1 MKITQAIIL
10 TALFSVLCQLC
21 FAIEP
26 LQVYTRSFISLNGEW
41 KIIADPYETGYY
53 NYRNQPYD
61 EQQSPLS
68 EGFYTD
74 KKMANP
80 YDLIEYNF
88 DKSPSLNVPG
98 DWNTQNPHFY
108 YYEGTIWY
116 RKVFDAP
123 QINNEARLFLYF
135 GAVNYRADVYL
146 NGKKLGVHIGG
157 FTPFYYEITG
167 SLKEKTN
174 SLVVKVD
181 NKRIKEGVP
190 TVNTD
195 WWNYG
200 GIIRDVKLLVLPSSF
215 IRDYFIHLESAQS
228 RTVSGFVH
236 TDPAVPDEKV
246 TVSLPELGIKL
257 TAVTNDKGI
266 ARFSF
271 AAKKLIL
278 WSPEKPKL
286 YKLIITTGNDTLTDD
301 VGFRTIKTSGMQ
313 ILLND
318 QPVFLKGISIHDE
331 YAAEGGG
338 RVNAA
343 WKAEKLL
350 SWAHELGCNFVRLA
364 HYPHSEDMVRIAE
377 KKGIMVWSEIP
388 VYWTIDFENE
398 ATFNNA
404 ANQLIENILRDRNR
418 ANIIIWSLAN
428 ETPVSEQRN
437 LFIKRLAEITRQL
450 DNTRLISAALEK
462 HYLNDTLAAVE
473 DPLADILDV
482 LSFNE
487 YIGWYDGLPDKCLR
501 VKWHIPYN
509 KPIVISE
516 FGGGAKYGLR
526 GGRLD
531 RWTEDFQEDLY
542 IKSLYMIKQIDGL
555 CGLSPWIL
563 ADFRS
568 PRRQLG
574 GIQDGFNRK
583 GLFSEKGEKKK
594 AFYILQEFYQNA
606 NPKTKKQK

>member
-1 MKITQAIIL
+1 MKTTQAIIL
-10 TALFSVLCQLC
+10 TAVFSGLCQLTP
-21 FAIEP
+21 AVEP
-26 LQVYTRSFISLNGEW
+26 LQVYTRSSISLNGEW
-41 KIIADPYETGYY
+41 KIIVDPYETGYY
-53 NYRNQPYD
+53 NYRQQPYD
-61 EQQSPLS
+61 EQKNSWR
-68 EGFYTD
+68 EGFYAD
-74 KKMANP
+74 KKMENS

-98 DWNTQNPHFY
+98 DWNTHNPHFF

-116 RKVFDAP
+116 RKVFDTP
-123 QINNEARLFLYF
+123 QMKSGERLFLYF

-146 NGKKLGVHIGG
+146 NGKKLGVHTGG
-157 FTPFYYEITG
+157 FTPFHFEITG
-167 SLKEKTN
+167 MLREKTN

-200 GIIRDVKLLVLPSSF
+200 GITRDVKLIILPAAF
-215 IRDYFIHLESAQS
+215 IRDYFINLESVQS
-228 RTVSGFVH
+228 RKVSGFVI
-236 TDPAVPDEKV
+236 TDPVKSGEKI
-246 TVSLPELGIKL
+246 TISLPELGIN
-257 TAVTNDKGI
+257 TTTITNEKGI
-266 ARFSF
+266 AEFTF
-271 AAKKLIL
+271 LAKKLIP
-278 WSPEKPKL
+278 WSPENPEL
-286 YKLIITTGNDTLTDD
+286 YKIMITLGVDTLKDII
-301 VGFRTIKTSGMQ
+301 GLRTIKTSGKQ

-331 YAAEGGG
+331 YAVEGGG
-338 RVNAA
+338 RVNSA

-350 SWAHELGCNFVRLA
+350 SWAKELGCNFVRLA

-377 KKGIMVWSEIP
+377 KMGIMVWSEIP

-404 ANQLIENILRDRNR
+404 ANQLAENILRDRNR

-428 ETPVSEQRN
+428 ETPVNEQRT
-437 LFIKRLAEITRQL
+437 LFITRLADITRNL

-462 HYLNDTLAAVE
+462 HYLNDTLAVVE
-473 DPLADILDV
+473 DPLASILDV
-482 LSFNE
+482 VSFNE

-501 VKWHIPYN
+501 IKWHIPYD
-509 KPIVISE
+509 KPIIISE

-526 GGRLD
+526 GDRLN

-542 IKSLYMIKQIDGL
+542 IKTLIMIKQINGL
-555 CGLSPWIL
+555 CGISPWIL

-568 PRRQLG
+568 PRRPLAS
-574 GIQDGFNRK
+574 IQDGFNRK
-583 GLFSEKGEKKK
+583 GLLSEKGEKKK
-594 AFYILQEFYQNA
+594 AFYILQKFYQNT
-606 NPKTKKQK
+606 NY

>member
-10 TALFSVLCQLC
+10 TAVLSGLCQFCL
-21 FAIEP
+21 AAEP
-26 LQVYTRSFISLNGEW
+26 LQAYTRASISLNGEW
-41 KIIADPYETGYY
+41 KIIVDPYETGYY
-53 NYRNQPYD
+53 NYRQQPYD
-61 EQQSPLS
+61 EQNNSWS
-68 EGFYTD
+68 EGFYAD
-74 KKMANP
+74 KKMENP

-98 DWNTQNPHFY
+98 DWNTQNPHFF

-116 RKVFDAP
+116 RKVFDTP
-123 QINNEARLFLYF
+123 QIKNGERLFLYF

-146 NGKKLGVHIGG
+146 NGKKLGVHLGG
-157 FTPFYYEITG
+157 FTPFHFEITG
-167 SLKEKTN
+167 MLREKTN

-181 NKRIKEGVP
+181 NKRFKEGVP

-200 GIIRDVKLLVLPSSF
+200 GITRDVKLIILPASF
-215 IRDYFIHLESAQS
+215 IRDYFIHLESVKS
-228 RTVSGFVH
+228 RLISGFINI
-236 TDPAVPDEKV
+236 DPAEAGKKV
-246 TVSLPELGIKL
+246 TISLPELNLKAIS
-257 TAVTNDKGI
+257 VTDDKGI
-266 ARFSF
+266 ARFSIV
-271 AAKKLIL
+271 ANKLIL

-286 YKLIITTGNDTLTDD
+286 YKLIITMGSDTLTDD
-301 VGFRTIKTSGMQ
+301 AGFRTIKASGRQ
-313 ILLND
+313 IFLND
-318 QPVFLKGISIHDE
+318 QPVFLKGICIHDE

-338 RVNAA
+338 RVNSA
-343 WKAEKLL
+343 WKAEKLI
-350 SWAHELGCNFVRLA
+350 SWAQELGCNFVRLA

-398 ATFNNA
+398 ATYNNA
-404 ANQLIENILRDRNR
+404 ANQLTENIQRDRNR

-428 ETPVSEQRN
+428 ETPVNE
-437 LFIKRLAEITRQL
+437 KRTMFITRLVDKARSL

-473 DPLADILDV
+473 DPLASILDV
-482 LSFNE
+482 VSFNE

-501 VKWHIPYN
+501 VKWHIPYD
-509 KPIVISE
+509 KPVIISE
-516 FGGGAKYGLR
+516 FGGDAKYGLR
-526 GGRLD
+526 GGRFD
-531 RWTEDFQEDLY
+531 RWTEDFQEDIY
-542 IKSLYMIKQIDGL
+542 IKTLIMIKQIEGL

-568 PRRQLG
+568 PRRPLG

-583 GLFSEKGEKKK
+583 GLYSEKGEKKK
-594 AFYILQEFYQNA
+594 AFYILQDYYKNA
-606 NPKTKKQK
+606 NNKMEK